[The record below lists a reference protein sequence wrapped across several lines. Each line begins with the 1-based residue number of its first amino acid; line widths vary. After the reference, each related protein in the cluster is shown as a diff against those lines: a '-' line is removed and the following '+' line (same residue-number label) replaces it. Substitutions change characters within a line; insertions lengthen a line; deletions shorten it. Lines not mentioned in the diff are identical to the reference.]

1 MKNKGI
7 IILAVLLCTALL
19 GVTGALLYA
28 IRPSSIKTQVTS
40 VAMDSASAQAET
52 ELLIAQARE
61 QRKAEIAARVNSAN
75 EVAIA
80 SAVNPIEVERGSAAT
95 ATDTSAQQTST
106 QASQS
111 QAAEPK
117 SEAKPVETKPEE
129 KPSEAK
135 PETEDK
141 AKKESEAKP
150 EEAKPEEAKQE
161 EAKPAETKS
170 AANSSSVYNT
180 IMAYKNKSGYTQGT
194 SWTNENKSY
203 STNSAWYDKFGFT
216 GANGCAAFAY
226 ELSDAAFGNAPI
238 KVHTDQ
244 SAIKIGD
251 VLRCTSDLGSHK
263 VIVIGVSDSDVTIA
277 EGNFNSAVNW
287 GRKISRSELSTYCND
302 IITRY

>member
-19 GVTGALLYA
+19 GVAGVLLYA
-28 IRPSSIKTQVTS
+28 IRPSSIETRVTS
-40 VAMDSASAQAET
+40 VAMDQISAQAET
-52 ELLIAQARE
+52 ERLIAQARE
-61 QRKAEIAARVNSAN
+61 QRKAEIEARVNSAN

-80 SAVNPIEVERGSAAT
+80 SAVNPIEVERGNVVAT
-95 ATDTSAQQTST
+95 TDTSTQQVSAQSSETQTT
-106 QASQS
+106 QA
-111 QAAEPK
+111 
-117 SEAKPVETKPEE
+117 KPEE
-129 KPSEAK
+129 KPK
-135 PETEDK
+135 
-141 AKKESEAKP
+141 EAKP
-150 EEAKPEEAKQE
+150 EEKSGETKPAEKSEAEDKAKTEAESKTEEAKLE
-161 EAKPAETKS
+161 EAKTTETKS
-170 AANSSSVYNT
+170 TANSNSVYNT

-194 SWTNENKSY
+194 SWTNDNKSY
-203 STNSAWYDKFGFT
+203 STNSAWYDALGFT

-251 VLRCTSDLGSHK
+251 VLRCTGSMGSHK
-263 VIVIGVSDSDVTIA
+263 VIVIGVSDTDVTVA

-287 GRKISRSELSTYCND
+287 GRKISRSELASYCND